1 MDGGYNVYA
10 RKKYGLER
18 CTTCI
23 SNNMV
28 CLCCRRLTCYRSVAT
43 SHMLE
48 ILSALRRKLLS
59 AVHTNWFRAGFTTV
73 HEICI
78 SLGAVVTLFRFGKQ
92 IQNHSRQILMDFWQ
106 KNIQM
111 GRFWRAIQKVKDGI
125 YQDTVYRLTSTCR
138 LCLSITYLY
147 IFVVNW
153 LWLGE
158 F

>member
-1 MDGGYNVYA
+1 MLISKKMDGGYNVYA

-18 CTTCI
+18 YTTCI

-28 CLCCRRLTCYRSVAT
+28 CLCCRRLTCTCYRSVAT

-78 SLGAVVTLFRFGKQ
+78 SRGAVVTLFRCGKQ
-92 IQNHSRQILMDFWQ
+92 IQNHSG
-106 KNIQM
+106 QM
-111 GRFWRAIQKVKDGI
+111 GRFRRAIQKVKDGI
-125 YQDTVYRLTSTCR
+125 YQDMVYRLTSTYR

>member
-1 MDGGYNVYA
+1 MLISKKMDGGYNVYA

-18 CTTCI
+18 YTTCI

-78 SLGAVVTLFRFGKQ
+78 SRGAVVTLFRCGKQ

-106 KNIQM
+106 KISKWVD
-111 GRFWRAIQKVKDGI
+111 FDELFKKWK
-125 YQDTVYRLTSTCR
+125 TVFIRTRCTGSQVHVDYVFQLP
-138 LCLSITYLY
+138 
-147 IFVVNW
+147 IFIFSW
-153 LWLGE
+153 
-158 F
+158 